1 MAEEATRT
9 GGLWMPYPLLAIVMM
24 LVLALGGGI
33 IGLYTQMSA
42 MNTTLLLR
50 DADYQRQLKEY
61 KDKQDQME
69 IYMHN
74 DRERLA
80 VLEHD
85 QQQAQRKRN

>member
-1 MAEEATRT
+1 MPDEANRT
-9 GGLWMPYPLLAIVMM
+9 GGLFMPYPLLGLLLT

-33 IGLYTQMSA
+33 AGLFIQVNSLQ
-42 MNTTLLLR
+42 TTILLR
-50 DADYQRQLKEY
+50 DIDYQRQLKEQ

-80 VLEHD
+80 VLEYD
-85 QQQAQRKRN
+85 SKQPRKRN